1 MADFNMNDLL
11 KSLPAEMQEKANAC
25 KNAEE
30 LLQFADENNI
40 ELPADALDAVSGGCG
55 GSDSGPE
62 YHCPNCGNEDGDTF
76 SVFDDMDGFRS
87 NGTFIRCELCGHQ
100 WRA

>member
-40 ELPADALDAVSGGCG
+40 ELPADALDSVSGGCG
-55 GSDSGPE
+55 SSDSKKKHCCPQCGAEMVERSTGPA
-62 YHCPNCGNEDGDTF
+62 G
-76 SVFDDMDGFRS
+76 GFLPFYYCTAC
-87 NGTFIRCELCGHQ
+87 NITQYE
-100 WRA
+100 